1 MMNLDESLA
10 SPLPCP
16 GAVLGG
22 GATEASAPVT
32 LSLDPPVAPP
42 DRESASIIQ

>member
-1 MMNLDESLA
+1 MKTNKTVTAMQA
-10 SPLPCP
+10 A

-22 GATEASAPVT
+22 ASAPVT

-42 DRESASIIQ
+42 TGSLH